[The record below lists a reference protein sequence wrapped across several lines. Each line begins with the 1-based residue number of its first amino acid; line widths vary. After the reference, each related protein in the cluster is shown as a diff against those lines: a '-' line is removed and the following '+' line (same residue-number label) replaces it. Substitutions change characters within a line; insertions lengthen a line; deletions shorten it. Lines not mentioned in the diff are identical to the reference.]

1 MAGRRFDLK
10 ALKMLRLVQIS
21 ALFPLILI
29 GSLMLYFGQV
39 SPFGIVTFFLILI
52 VGVIIPE
59 TRRDIIL
66 SHLLLLRELEERI
79 DGMKTELKKS
89 THPESCTPRD

>member
-39 SPFGIVTFFLILI
+39 SPFGILTFFLILI

-79 DGMKTELKKS
+79 DEMRTELKKS
-89 THPESCTPRD
+89 THPESCTPRG